1 LKEAGCKAFAADI
14 DQSVILANRLLKE
27 FMMSDEESA
36 AEGRN
41 GAPVGDVSVLIRRT
55 QDKVATYLVHARA
68 RQRRLLNLAIVAGAV
83 ATALTASPALG
94 GKNFADWLDAT
105 FGLTSPAWQILC
117 AGAAICSLAA
127 AIATQ
132 VLKSNNVD
140 ERVTRAENVKARL
153 EVLDAG
159 RMTGQLTPK
168 QVATEYAA
176 CVQEASFI

>member
-1 LKEAGCKAFAADI
+1 LAADVS
-14 DQSVILANRLLKE
+14 QSVILANRLLKE
-27 FMMSDEESA
+27 FMMSDGESA
-36 AEGRN
+36 ADGRN
-41 GAPVGDVSVLIRRT
+41 GAPVGDLSVLIRRT

-68 RQRRLLNLAIVAGAV
+68 RQRRMLNLAIVAGAL

-105 FGLTSPAWQILC
+105 FGLTAPAWQILC
-117 AGAAICSLAA
+117 AGAAMCSLAA

-132 VLKSNNVD
+132 MLKSNNVD